1 MSRDLDAIC
10 SEAPVNAQS
19 IGDGIAFRV
28 DEYGLNAMGF
38 RHLGVCG
45 GFPVLVTVGSS

>member
-1 MSRDLDAIC
+1 MDTYPLSCIVGALLFGLKC
-10 SEAPVNAQS
+10 AP
-19 IGDGIAFRV
+19 RHRP
-28 DEYGLNAMGF
+28 NAMGF